1 MLSKCRKN
9 KFWIENIANLFCEFT
24 LLPLDG
30 MSLAEQMNALSRLV
44 IIIFLVLLLLGV
56 RFSILFLLLSLLFI
70 IILYYIQRN
79 NMERFKA
86 EHYTPIR
93 NQVSSLS
100 SEKGA
105 KITYGCSN
113 SRKFCNDEILLDGY
127 KGDPGWMSENQKLVG
142 QPNPKTKIQ
151 PVIVPPIA
159 DLDYWRGTNLVTCP
173 QINQQSNIDV
183 YRSGYHVSSNCENSI
198 NQNNGCFID
207 EYRYKKPNFPYLLRP
222 EESGDVNTACGY
234 NPEQLLISGLPTNIQ
249 GSNYSREHSMKEY
262 NENLFTQTIQ
272 PGVYTRNQ
280 INEPINSNI
289 GISFTQQFPPKTQ
302 KTNFFNGDINYTEH
316 DPRIIEPVFDEI
328 QEIPRATEYNIY
340 DPRYTVT
347 TNRIVELWYVLS
359 FIY

>member
-24 LLPLDG
+24 LIPLDG
-30 MSLAEQMNALSRLV
+30 MRLAEQMNALSRLV
-44 IIIFLVLLLLGV
+44 IIIFLVLLLIGV

-100 SEKGA
+100 SEKAA

-183 YRSGYHVSSNCENSI
+183 YRS
-198 NQNNGCFID
+198 
-207 EYRYKKPNFPYLLRP
+207 
-222 EESGDVNTACGY
+222 
-234 NPEQLLISGLPTNIQ
+234 
-249 GSNYSREHSMKEY
+249 
-262 NENLFTQTIQ
+262 
-272 PGVYTRNQ
+272 
-280 INEPINSNI
+280 
-289 GISFTQQFPPKTQ
+289 
-302 KTNFFNGDINYTEH
+302 
-316 DPRIIEPVFDEI
+316 
-328 QEIPRATEYNIY
+328 
-340 DPRYTVT
+340 
-347 TNRIVELWYVLS
+347 
-359 FIY
+359 